1 VDSKPDK
8 ESDIYM
14 VKAEGRGKFAGRT
27 FYLNAKKSKK
37 TGAMLYY
44 FSESRANAVARLP
57 KGRKIKY
64 HTSGGLKGMPYLG
77 S

>member
-1 VDSKPDK
+1 
-8 ESDIYM
+8 M

-44 FSESRANAVARLP
+44 FAESKSNAVDRLP
-57 KGRKIKY
+57 KGRKIAY
-64 HTSGGLKGMPYLG
+64 HTKGGLKGMPYLG